1 MKRNKDIQAQ
11 EKARSHGY
19 YWPYRQWGTILLNSG
34 KGKIILP
41 ISAKVYVI
49 VLQHYGSTPQY
60 NGVDTNQ
67 NISSS
72 LKDEEELRFIAI
84 TK

>member
-1 MKRNKDIQAQ
+1 MLHPPGFTQFFGDI
-11 EKARSHGY
+11 
-19 YWPYRQWGTILLNSG
+19 RQWGTIVLYSG
-34 KGKIILP
+34 TGKIILP

-60 NGVDTNQ
+60 NGVDITQ
-67 NISSS
+67 NVSSS
-72 LKDEEELRFIAI
+72 LKDQEEIRFIAI

>member
-1 MKRNKDIQAQ
+1 M
-11 EKARSHGY
+11 
-19 YWPYRQWGTILLNSG
+19 
-34 KGKIILP
+34 IILP

-49 VLQHYGSTPQY
+49 VLQHYGATPQY
-60 NGVDTNQ
+60 NGVDINQ

-72 LKDEEELRFIAI
+72 LKDEEEIRFIAI